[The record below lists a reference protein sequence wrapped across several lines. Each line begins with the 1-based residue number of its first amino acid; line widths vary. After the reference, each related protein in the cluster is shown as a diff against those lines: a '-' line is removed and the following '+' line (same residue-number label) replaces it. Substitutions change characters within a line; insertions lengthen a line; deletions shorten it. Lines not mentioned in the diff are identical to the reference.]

1 MKKSVAF
8 VSLSALIFI
17 AGCTSNPTSHTQ
29 NTTFSP
35 KSENVVKEKK
45 SIYIGKGF
53 YMSNPT
59 KNLFREPT
67 DVGLVEGRYIA
78 ELKDQYG
85 IYYRGPRQCIFI
97 DNKENAKHSLRRE
110 GGLYI
115 PNHGVNQEV
124 VIYYYMNS
132 ESKPD
137 GNSIPSGLE
146 QNGPYLQGQ
155 AERTGTVSGAA
166 GTALGGAIANGIISS
181 LNGKIGFMPRS
192 DIKPLMRLVTQE

>member
-1 MKKSVAF
+1 
-8 VSLSALIFI
+8 
-17 AGCTSNPTSHTQ
+17 
-29 NTTFSP
+29 
-35 KSENVVKEKK
+35 
-45 SIYIGKGF
+45 
-53 YMSNPT
+53 MSNPT

-85 IYYRGPRQCIFI
+85 IYYRGPHQCIFI
-97 DNKENAKHSLRRE
+97 ENKENTKHSLRRE

-115 PNHGVNQEV
+115 PNDGVNQEV

-132 ESKPD
+132 ESRPD

-155 AERTGTVSGAA
+155 AERAGTVGGAV
-166 GTALGGAIANGIISS
+166 GTAMGGAITNGIISS
-181 LNGKIGFMPRS
+181 LTGKIGFMPRS